1 MARPRSKGPTPG
13 QLEVLKYIWEHGPC
27 TVRDAMTAL
36 NKQRPRAYTTVM
48 TLMNVMA
55 EKGLLRRKPKGRAFT
70 YEAGATRVK
79 TQSRML
85 KDLVSR
91 VFDGSASAL
100 VARLLEQTE
109 PTNEEL
115 DEIRRII
122 SDVAKNRGGG

>member
-13 QLEVLKYIWEHGPC
+13 ELEVLQHIWEHGPS
-27 TVRDAMTAL
+27 TVRDVMTAL
-36 NKQRPRAYTTVM
+36 SKARPRAYTTFM

-55 EKGLLRRKPKGRAFT
+55 DKGLLKRKPEGRAFI
-70 YEAGATRVK
+70 YEAATTRVK
-79 TQSRML
+79 TQSRIL

-109 PTNEEL
+109 PTDEEV

-122 SDVAKNRGGG
+122 SDVAKNKGGG